1 MRVVL
6 DQGTPAPL
14 RRLLPGHDV
23 ATAFELGWA
32 TLTNGEFLAAAEDAG
47 FEAVITTDK
56 NLRHQQSVRGRSLG
70 VLVLPT
76 TKWPVVR
83 EQATR
88 IQSALTE
95 LQPGEIT
102 DVRFDD

>member
-56 NLRHQQSVRGRSLG
+56 NLRHQQ
-70 VLVLPT
+70 
-76 TKWPVVR
+76 PVVR

-88 IQSALTE
+88 IQAALTE